1 MVDSPFKGGAWIPPM
16 QGSREERDAARRTV
30 VRQARRLHPEVPVER
45 ARQVLEALGLLGPDV
60 AA

>member
-30 VRQARRLHPEVPVER
+30 VRQARRLHPDAPGDPFR
-45 ARQVLEALGLLGPDV
+45 TVLEALGLLGPDV
-60 AA
+60 TA